1 MTKIFNNFNN
11 YSVRIIKALVP
22 SFSGMLSVKAGRPLV
37 KWILQSV
44 LLVKGSITT
53 SLVKVSVYYVRFLYN
68 LTKRSGI
75 KYTVKYLKACTSL
88 LMQSISGKPHK
99 STQELGAAVSRTSK
113 GLPRVIPILHRNHI
127 TKGNV
132 FYIRFWLTLFS
143 IYRVLDY
150 TGKLSIKTIIK
161 PSNAVFDV
169 DEVRAATLSFM
180 ENFDFPYID
189 RRAGYS
195 ELDIRPYWI
204 STTSPNSTKQEWPPG
219 SPKTTSSHLYSI
231 IGSYLG
237 MNYTGMIK
245 KVLNLRY
252 ALGDSYSNVSKV
264 VSASRFALRKIPW
277 YLLRRKTKNGS
288 DIFPIEFTYLGRLG
302 FKLEPA
308 GKVRVFAMVDCL
320 TQWMLRPLHIAL
332 SSRLKGIPMDATH
345 DQDGSL
351 RTYVEMLRR
360 EGITEVY
367 SFDLSAATDRLPV
380 KFQALIL
387 DIVTNYD
394 GFGMLWSAALV
405 DRWYK
410 LPTPHWGAST
420 SLSALGLKPESID
433 PNYVRVEDVVD
444 NRGRTFKAV
453 TAVRYAVGQPMGA
466 LSSWVMLALAHHIIV
481 QMAAL
486 RVGWIGFDKYRI
498 LGDDGSIAN
507 KEVAYAYLDIMK
519 ELDVEINL
527 SKSIISSNGSLEFA
541 KRFFYNYQ
549 EVTGIPFLEM
559 AVSKYDVRGLIQLFS
574 RIQNWRP
581 IRVSELLSFLGH
593 GYKALSRITT
603 KYSKM
608 SKGMKSA
615 LQILSF
621 PGGLFSTLESVQSW
635 ILSPSFN
642 KGGLRSMPESGLK
655 YLLDII
661 RSRADTVAKPD
672 LPETPEDFEVLWN
685 NTWFGQPEEPNN
697 LDDIVRDLQ
706 FVKHDIKLMYYDEMC
721 YSLHLDWDTTLTEV
735 KDTFDLYH
743 EDPEELPDFDTLWS
757 YLSTLED
764 IAAGE
769 NKASEFVEVS
779 EVISINKSVLLK
791 RLRKIQALLQES
803 NENKD

>member
-1 MTKIFNNFNN
+1 
-11 YSVRIIKALVP
+11 
-22 SFSGMLSVKAGRPLV
+22 
-37 KWILQSV
+37 
-44 LLVKGSITT
+44 
-53 SLVKVSVYYVRFLYN
+53 
-68 LTKRSGI
+68 
-75 KYTVKYLKACTSL
+75 
-88 LMQSISGKPHK
+88 MQSISGKPHG

-113 GLPRVIPILHRNHI
+113 GLPRVIPVIHRNHI

-169 DEVRAATLSFM
+169 DEVRAAVLSFM

-189 RRAGYS
+189 RRTGYS
-195 ELDIRPYWI
+195 ELEIRPYWI
-204 STTSPNSTKQEWPPG
+204 STTSPNSTKREWPPG

-231 IGSYLG
+231 MGSILA
-237 MNYTGMIK
+237 MAHTGMFRA
-245 KVLNLRY
+245 VYNLQY
-252 ALGDSYSNVSKV
+252 ALGDTYSSVTKV
-264 VSASRFALRKIPW
+264 VSSSRFALRKIPW
-277 YLLRRKTKNGS
+277 YLLRSQRGKTQ
-288 DIFPIEFTYLGRLG
+288 DIYPLEFHYLGRLG

-308 GKVRVFAMVDCL
+308 GKVRVFAMVDAL
-320 TQWMLRPLHIAL
+320 TQWMLQPLHKAL
-332 SSRLKGIPMDATH
+332 SSRLKAIPMDATH

-351 RTYVEMLRR
+351 RSYVEMLRR
-360 EGITEVY
+360 EGISEVY

-380 KFQALIL
+380 KFQAFIL
-387 DIVTNYD
+387 DVITDYD
-394 GFGMLWSAALV
+394 GFGLLWSKALV
-405 DRWYK
+405 DRWYQ

-433 PNYVRVEDVVD
+433 PNYVRVEDVTD

-498 LGDDGSIAN
+498 LGDDGTIAN

-559 AVSKYDVRGLIQLFS
+559 AVAKYDVRGLIQLFK

-581 IRVSELLSFLGH
+581 IRVSELLSYLGH

-608 SKGMKSA
+608 SKGMRSA

-642 KGGLRSMPESGLK
+642 KGGLQNMPESGLRF
-655 YLLDII
+655 LLELL

-685 NTWFGQPEEPNN
+685 TTWFGQPEEPNN
-697 LDDIVRDLQ
+697 IEKEVKDLQ
-706 FVKHDIKLMYYDEMC
+706 FIKHDFKRMWYDEMA
-721 YSLHLDWDTTLTEV
+721 YTLFTDWDLTLVEV
-735 KDTFDLYH
+735 KDTYDLYH
-743 EDPEELPDFDTLWS
+743 DDPDELPDFDTLWH
-757 YLSTLED
+757 YLTVLED

-769 NKASEFVEVS
+769 NKASEFVEIS

-791 RLRKIQALLQES
+791 RLRKIQAILQES
-803 NENKD
+803 NENKY

>member
-1 MTKIFNNFNN
+1 
-11 YSVRIIKALVP
+11 
-22 SFSGMLSVKAGRPLV
+22 
-37 KWILQSV
+37 
-44 LLVKGSITT
+44 
-53 SLVKVSVYYVRFLYN
+53 
-68 LTKRSGI
+68 
-75 KYTVKYLKACTSL
+75 
-88 LMQSISGKPHK
+88 MQSISGKPHG

-113 GLPRVIPILHRNHI
+113 GLPRVIPVIHRNHI

-169 DEVRAATLSFM
+169 DEVRAAVLSFM

-189 RRAGYS
+189 RRTGYS
-195 ELDIRPYWI
+195 ELEIRPYWI
-204 STTSPNSTKQEWPPG
+204 STTSPNSTKREWPPG

-231 IGSYLG
+231 MGSILA
-237 MNYTGMIK
+237 MAHTGMFRA
-245 KVLNLRY
+245 VYNLQY
-252 ALGDSYSNVSKV
+252 ALGDTYSSVTKV
-264 VSASRFALRKIPW
+264 VSSSRFALRKIPW
-277 YLLRRKTKNGS
+277 YLLRSQRGKTQ
-288 DIFPIEFTYLGRLG
+288 DIYPLEFHYLGRLG

-308 GKVRVFAMVDCL
+308 GKVRVFAMVDAL
-320 TQWMLRPLHIAL
+320 TQWMLQPLHKAL
-332 SSRLKGIPMDATH
+332 SSRLKAIPMDATH

-351 RTYVEMLRR
+351 RSYVEMLRR
-360 EGITEVY
+360 EGISEVY

-380 KFQALIL
+380 KFQAFIL
-387 DIVTNYD
+387 DVITNYD
-394 GFGMLWSAALV
+394 GFGLLWSKALV
-405 DRWYK
+405 DRWYQ

-433 PNYVRVEDVVD
+433 PNYVRVEDVTD

-498 LGDDGSIAN
+498 LGDDGTIAN

-559 AVSKYDVRGLIQLFS
+559 AVAKYDVRGLIQLFK

-581 IRVSELLSFLGH
+581 IRVSELLSYLGH

-608 SKGMKSA
+608 SKGMRSA

-621 PGGLFSTLESVQSW
+621 PGGLFSTLETVQSW
-635 ILSPSFN
+635 ILSSSFN
-642 KGGLRSMPESGLK
+642 KGGLQNMPESGLRF
-655 YLLDII
+655 LLELL

-685 NTWFGQPEEPNN
+685 TTWFGQPEEPN
-697 LDDIVRDLQ
+697 DIEKELRDLQ
-706 FVKHDIKLMYYDEMC
+706 FIKHDFKRMWYDEMART
-721 YSLHLDWDTTLTEV
+721 LFTDWDLTLVEV
-735 KDTFDLYH
+735 KDTYDLYH
-743 EDPEELPDFDTLWS
+743 DDPDELPDFDTLWH
-757 YLSTLED
+757 YLTVLED

-769 NKASEFVEVS
+769 NKASEFVEIS

-791 RLRKIQALLQES
+791 RLRKIQAILQES
-803 NENKD
+803 NENKY